1 MTFHGVYKGKHGNTV
16 AHDEPKIGAYIY
28 IANCITENP
37 ARRYRLTCHADG
49 SYTVAVDGLMTLTF
63 EGKI

>member
-16 AHDEPKIGAYIY
+16 AHDEPKVAAYIY
-28 IANCITENP
+28 IGNMITENA

-49 SYTVAVDGLMTLTF
+49 SYTAAVDGLMTLTF
-63 EGKI
+63 EQAE